1 MSSCVSVIVPV
12 WNSDQWLA
20 ECMDS
25 ICEQL
30 LHDIEIICINDASS
44 DNSGIIL
51 QQYAKRDS
59 RINVINLSRN
69 VGEGVARNIGLEI
82 ASGEYVGFVDSDDSV
97 TPCFFQKLYDD
108 AIKFNADISRG
119 YIREYGFGNTIEEKK
134 DVLALIKKNKAY
146 FLSGFSTAIYRMSFL
161 KSWNIKFEPYVS
173 RSADIS
179 FSLRAVAACNF
190 ITVNDNAIYNYL
202 RRENRADSI
211 ELSLKKITDPFK
223 TYSTVLNFLHEN
235 HFDNYI
241 CDLQL
246 AYMISS
252 CISSARRASK
262 HDRFASAR
270 LCAAKLID
278 MYNMCDDRDRFFEF
292 IKKEESIYSE
302 IVKGVLPA
310 LCASDARKIE
320 FYILSPCLKK
330 GIQNVRER
338 LGKNIRDDI

>member
-1 MSSCVSVIVPV
+1 MSPCVSVIVPV

-51 QQYAKRDS
+51 QRYAKKDS

-69 VGEGVARNIGLEI
+69 VGEGAARNIGLEI
-82 ASGEYVGFVDSDDSV
+82 VSGEYVGFVDSDDSV
-97 TPCFFQKLYDD
+97 TPYFFKKLYDD
-108 AIKFNADISRG
+108 AIRFDADISRG

-134 DVLALIKKNKAY
+134 DMLALIKKNKAY

-173 RSADIS
+173 RGADVS
-179 FSLRAVAACNF
+179 FLLRSVAACSS
-190 ITVNDNAIYNYL
+190 ITVNNEAIYNYI

-211 ELSLKKITDPFK
+211 ELSLKKITDTFK
-223 TYSTVLNFLHEN
+223 TYSTVLSFLYKN
-235 HFDNYI
+235 HFDSYI

-246 AYMISS
+246 AYMISA
-252 CISSARRASK
+252 CISSARRAFK
-262 HDRFASAR
+262 NDRSASAR

-278 MYNMCDDRDRFFEF
+278 MYNMCDDRDRFYKF
-292 IKKEESIYSE
+292 INKEKSIYSE
-302 IVKGVLPA
+302 IVNGVLQA
-310 LCASDARKIE
+310 LSASDVRKIE
-320 FYILSPCLKK
+320 FYILSSYFQN
-330 GIQNVRER
+330 GMQNVRQR